1 MEVWCKDLFE
11 LEGEATFIPVKR
23 VRGRFA
29 PVFGVIQREHVLVVC
44 PLPRKL
50 RC

>member
-11 LEGEATFIPVKR
+11 LEGETTFIPVKR
-23 VRGRFA
+23 VHGRFV

-50 RC
+50 HC